1 MLMTLFYNWACRF
14 HPACVDISNE
24 VAKKLEHYICSECS
38 ADEDVKKPQNSV
50 SASPA
55 DDAKVRYL
63 MWSFRYM

>member
-1 MLMTLFYNWACRF
+1 M
-14 HPACVDISNE
+14 DISNE
-24 VAKKLEHYICSECS
+24 VAKKLERYICSECS

-63 MWSFRYM
+63 MWSFKYL